1 MDDCNDFSLR
11 IGNQRSVEEIPGV
24 EIKNGLLKLVELQ
37 TLLSVDDLYHSFCYL
52 IGYRKVSHDMS
63 VRLDTYLTEL
73 IDEGKLSV
81 DSEKNVCVKK

>member
-1 MDDCNDFSLR
+1 
-11 IGNQRSVEEIPGV
+11 GV

-73 IDEGKLSV
+73 IDEGKISV